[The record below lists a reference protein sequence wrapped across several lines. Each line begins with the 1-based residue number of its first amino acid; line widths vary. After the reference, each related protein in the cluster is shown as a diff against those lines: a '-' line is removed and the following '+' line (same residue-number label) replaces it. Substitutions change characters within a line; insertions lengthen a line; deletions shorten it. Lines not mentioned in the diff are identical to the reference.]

1 VIMSEIGMTTTFGP
15 AYDEAR
21 DGNRVAVQMAAI
33 YTHIAADAGWYTLGH
48 LEDALGYPQASISA
62 QLRHLRKHQFGG
74 HRIQKRHV
82 GGGLWEYRL
91 HDIHT
96 FIDGECDCGLSE
108 SPTAPHQIEMPL

>member
-1 VIMSEIGMTTTFGP
+1 
-15 AYDEAR
+15 
-21 DGNRVAVQMAAI
+21 
-33 YTHIAADAGWYTLGH
+33 
-48 LEDALGYPQASISA
+48 
-62 QLRHLRKHQFGG
+62 
-74 HRIQKRHV
+74 V